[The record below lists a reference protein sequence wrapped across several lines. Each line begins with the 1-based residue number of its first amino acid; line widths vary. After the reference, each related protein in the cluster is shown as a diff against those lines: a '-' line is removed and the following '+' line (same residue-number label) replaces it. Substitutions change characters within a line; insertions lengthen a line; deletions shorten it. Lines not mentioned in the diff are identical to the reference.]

1 MKLKPF
7 LRLQLITFLYN
18 FGANFIHPVTPTL
31 ILQNKLP
38 DNAFGILF
46 ATIVAGQ
53 LHVQHLLGPHE
64 R

>member
-18 FGANFIHPVTPTL
+18 SARISHPVHADADSE
-31 ILQNKLP
+31 NHLP

-46 ATIVAGQ
+46 ATMALGTSYS
-53 LHVQHLLGPHE
+53 HLLGPHE